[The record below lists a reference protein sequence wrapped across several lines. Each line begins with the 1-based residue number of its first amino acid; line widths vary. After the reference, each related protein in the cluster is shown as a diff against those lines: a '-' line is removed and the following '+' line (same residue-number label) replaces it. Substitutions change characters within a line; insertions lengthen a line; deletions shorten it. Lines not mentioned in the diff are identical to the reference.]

1 MPKLLHERVGGCG
14 EAGLARMA
22 MDARGYVR
30 GYVRNCARLKAQG
43 SKLKALKLKVQDSLP
58 RLPNRARAQAS
69 PK

>member
-30 GYVRNCARLKAQG
+30 GYVRGCARLKAQG
-43 SKLKALKLKVQDSLP
+43 TVQGSKRKAQSSKAQSP
-58 RLPNRARAQAS
+58 RLSTKTP
-69 PK
+69 